1 MACLEQK
8 CSACSKFKNLDN
20 KKKFCKDMFFQFRFI
35 VSQKWTR
42 QRTSCIKFL
51 FTLKTCK
58 TGLNQE
64 SSYETMHQSFHT
76 WKQNF
81 SIHNYIFRCAYYKVH
96 ELIIYPFIFQKNP
109 LKQWKNNKRT
119 FTCHN
124 KVVWVWNRK
133 FSECTRI
140 QCYEQKK
147 MIISWMQFG
156 QQEIIWSFGTL
167 LVPLPNLLLQHNGDT
182 AFLKEH
188 LHF

>member
-1 MACLEQK
+1 MCLLQ
-8 CSACSKFKNLDN
+8 SS
-20 KKKFCKDMFFQFRFI
+20 
-35 VSQKWTR
+35 WT
-42 QRTSCIKFL
+42 L
-51 FTLKTCK
+51 
-58 TGLNQE
+58 
-64 SSYETMHQSFHT
+64 
-76 WKQNF
+76 
-81 SIHNYIFRCAYYKVH
+81 
-96 ELIIYPFIFQKNP
+96 YPFIFQKNP

-167 LVPLPNLLLQHNGDT
+167 LVPLPNLLLQHNGGKS
-182 AFLKEH
+182 FLKKH
-188 LHF
+188 LLFFSAMSLPRTFKDLNSSFLPSSCITPKPGLKHNFLSYFIFN